1 MIDIEN
7 KVFQSVIN
15 KVSASFPFIRT
26 YNDSLPAKPQFPC
39 IALEEADNYA
49 YERTQDSGS
58 LENHAI
64 VMYEVNIYSNKTSG
78 KKDECKQIQAIV
90 DGEFSRLGFTRTST
104 VPMFLNNS
112 TIYRLVSRYTGCV
125 SKEGEICRR

>member
-7 KVFQSVIN
+7 KIFQSIIN

-39 IALEEADNYA
+39 IVVEEADNYA

-64 VMYEVNIYSNKTSG
+64 VMYEVNIYSNKTTG

-90 DGEFSRLGFTRTST
+90 DSEFSRLGFTRTST
-104 VPMFLNNS
+104 VPMFLNAT
-112 TIYRLVSRYTGCV
+112 TIYRIVSRYTACV
-125 SKEGEICRR
+125 SKTNEICRR